1 MIFTNTFKE
10 GILKDTIV
18 ALWGLQK
25 LDLEIID
32 FEKRLS
38 EIPEKKKQYDE
49 KMGELEEK
57 RRKKIEE
64 IKALE
69 EEKTRLEKEIEEESI
84 KIKNVENRLGY
95 IRNPKEYQEVRKKV
109 ELAKKANKLREDE
122 VLKKMEQIENLNK
135 ELEYLIP
142 KLEEEKK
149 KIEENIKIYLEEERQ
164 IKTAKEE
171 LIYRRSLYISKIPED
186 IYKKYETIR
195 EKSRGIGVSLAKN
208 ESCEGCF
215 MNLPPQLYNLILKGD
230 NLYNC
235 PYCQRFL
242 VYIPEKEEGQENS

>member
-1 MIFTNTFKE
+1 M
-10 GILKDTIV
+10 KDTIA

-25 LDLEIID
+25 LDLEIIEFD
-32 FEKRLS
+32 KRLGELPCKKQILLEKIR
-38 EIPEKKKQYDE
+38 EIEEQGKKKKEELISIEDE
-49 KMGELEEK
+49 KNK
-57 RRKKIEE
+57 
-64 IKALE
+64 
-69 EEKTRLEKEIEEESI
+69 LEKEIEEEAN
-84 KIKNVENRLGY
+84 KIKTVESRLGF

-122 VLKKMEQIENLNK
+122 VLKKMEQIEAINR
-135 ELEYLIP
+135 ELETLIP
-142 KLEEEKK
+142 KIEEETK
-149 KIEENIKIYLEEERQ
+149 KIYENLKIYEEE
-164 IKTAKEE
+164 E
-171 LIYRRSLYISKIPED
+171 LKLKDDRDILLSRREVYISKIPDD

-195 EKSRGIGVSLAKN
+195 AKSRGIGVSQAKN

-242 VYIPEKEEGQENS
+242 VYIPEPEEETQEE